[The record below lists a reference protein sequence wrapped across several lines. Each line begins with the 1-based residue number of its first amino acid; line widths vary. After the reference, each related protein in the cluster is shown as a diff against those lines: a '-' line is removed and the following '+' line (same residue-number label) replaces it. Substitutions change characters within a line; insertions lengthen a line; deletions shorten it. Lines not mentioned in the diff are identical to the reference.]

1 MTISLERAALRGRL
15 AEAEHTLAAL
25 RMRIEGLC
33 MSIRQSLNT
42 ALTPVEDLNVPQS
55 AGQMDLLED
64 AWAQY
69 QKTRIDIERLKKEL
83 S

>member
-1 MTISLERAALRGRL
+1 MTISVERAAMKGRL
-15 AEAEHTLAAL
+15 AEAEHNLATLRL
-25 RMRIEGLC
+25 RIEGLC
-33 MSIRQSLNT
+33 TSIRQSLNT
-42 ALTPVEDLNVPQS
+42 ALTPVEDLEIPQV

-83 S
+83 A